1 MKINF
6 KEWFYDVTIKVG
18 SCVVDYGGRE
28 NSKITLKVVSEIV
41 SPEKI
46 KLTPVSDDDLDEVV
60 FTKMYDE
67 YGNKYFI
74 GELDMTEERLKK
86 YTTGDYYT
94 LREDNNFKSD
104 RISKLRF
111 IKEGMDY
118 NTLEWNCAT
127 YLLKKELNS
136 EKFWNSLQK
145 FEI

>member
-6 KEWFYDVTIKVG
+6 KEWFYNVAIKKG
-18 SCVVDYGGRE
+18 TCVVNLGGRE
-28 NSKITLKVVSEIV
+28 NPKITLNVVSEIV

-46 KLTPVSDDDLDEVV
+46 KLTPISDDDLDEVV

-67 YGNKYFI
+67 HDNKYFI
-74 GELDMTEERLKK
+74 GELDMTDERLKK
-86 YTTGDYYT
+86 YTTGEYYT
-94 LREDNNFKSD
+94 LREDVNFKSD
-104 RISKLRF
+104 RFSNLRF

-127 YLLKKELNS
+127 YLLKRELNS

>member
-18 SCVVDYGGRE
+18 TCVVDFGGRE

-60 FTKMYDE
+60 FTKIYDE

-74 GELDMTEERLKK
+74 GELDMTDERLKK
-86 YTTGDYYT
+86 YTTGDYYI

-104 RISKLRF
+104 RISNLRF